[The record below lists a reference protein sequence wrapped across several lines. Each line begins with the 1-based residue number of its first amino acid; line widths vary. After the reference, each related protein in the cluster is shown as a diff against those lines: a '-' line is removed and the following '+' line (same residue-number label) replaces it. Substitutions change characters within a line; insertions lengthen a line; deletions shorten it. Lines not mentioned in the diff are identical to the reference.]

1 MCMPRRM
8 HTCTHPHSHPPSHT
22 PNTHTPNT
30 HLTWWLL
37 YAWTAHPSAL
47 RTAARVLTHNTHTYT
62 HTHPHPH
69 THTQQRALV
78 CWVLYAWTAHPSA
91 LRTAVPVLTH
101 NTHIHTHS
109 PTPTHPHT
117 TTCSHLVGAVRL
129 DSAPLS
135 SAYCDTSSGLAIW
148 NCTWKCARS
157 HTHTHV
163 VTVNCAEWL
172 KESA

>member
-1 MCMPRRM
+1 MNNVHAKTHAHM
-8 HTCTHPHSHPPSHT
+8 HTPTLPPT
-22 PNTHTPNT
+22 LTHTK
-30 HLTWWLL
+30 
-37 YAWTAHPSAL
+37 
-47 RTAARVLTHNTHTYT
+47 
-62 HTHPHPH
+62 H
-69 THTQQRALV
+69 THTEHTPHLV
-78 CWVLYAWTAHPSA
+78 VAVRLDSA
-91 LRTAVPVLTH
+91 PLSSAYCSACFDTQH
-101 NTHIHTHS
+101 THIHTHS